1 MDAEPPLFLTYVDGL
16 DRALGGG
23 IPKGSTI
30 LVAGTPGTMK
40 TSLILW
46 TMHENARR
54 NGTRSLYVSLE
65 QGADSLRAGAHRM
78 GMAQL
83 DDAHVYLLD
92 LGQLRRGM
100 ERSEASKDWMTI
112 LLEIIKE
119 AVNSSHYEALAL
131 DSLEA
136 LYALTEMKNPRREM
150 FHFLTGL
157 KELDL
162 TTFVITETPF
172 GEQRLAQWGEDFLAD
187 GILQLRMVEVGETDV
202 QLRLRCVKM
211 RWMDHDH
218 NALALNHDGE
228 KFFVTHVLSKK
239 K

>member
-1 MDAEPPLFLTYVDGL
+1 MESELPLFQTYVEGL

-46 TMHENARR
+46 IMHENARS

-65 QGADSLRAGAHRM
+65 QAADSLRAGAVRM
-78 GMAQL
+78 GMSHL
-83 DDAHVYLLD
+83 DEAHVYLLD

-100 ERSEASKDWMTI
+100 EQSESVKDWITI

-119 AVNSSHYEALAL
+119 AVNSTHYEVLAL

-150 FHFLTGL
+150 FHFLTAL

-172 GEQRLAQWGEDFLAD
+172 GAQRLAQWGEDFLAD
-187 GILQLRMVEVGETDV
+187 GILQLRQVEVGETDI

-211 RWMDHDH
+211 RWMNHDH
-218 NALALNHDGE
+218 NALALSHDGG

>member
-1 MDAEPPLFLTYVDGL
+1 MESEPPLFQTYVEGL

-30 LVAGTPGTMK
+30 LVSGTPGTMK

-46 TMHENARR
+46 FMHENARFH
-54 NGTRSLYVSLE
+54 GTRSLYVSLE
-65 QGADSLRAGAHRM
+65 QPADSLRAGAARM
-78 GMAQL
+78 GMNHL
-83 DDAHVYLLD
+83 DESHVYLLD

-100 ERSEASKDWMTI
+100 ERSETAKDWITI
-112 LLEIIKE
+112 LVEIIKE
-119 AVNSSHYEALAL
+119 AVNSTHYEVLAV

-150 FHFLTGL
+150 FHFLTTL

-172 GEQRLAQWGEDFLAD
+172 GAQRLAQWGEDFLAD
-187 GILQLRMVEVGETDV
+187 GILQLRQVEVGETDI

-211 RWMDHDH
+211 RWMNHDH
-218 NALALNHDGE
+218 NALALSHDGE
-228 KFFVTHVLSKK
+228 KFFVTHILSKK

>member
-1 MDAEPPLFLTYVDGL
+1 MDAELPLFHSHVEGL

-23 IPKGSTI
+23 IPRGSTI

-46 TMHENARR
+46 MMHENART
-54 NGTRSLYVSLE
+54 NGTKSLYVSLE
-65 QGADSLRAGAHRM
+65 ESTESLRSGSARM
-78 GMAQL
+78 GMREI
-83 DDAHVYLLD
+83 DEAHVYILD
-92 LGQLRRGM
+92 VGQLRRGM
-100 ERSEASKDWMTI
+100 ERSETAKDWVNI
-112 LLEIIKE
+112 LLEIVKE
-119 AVNSSHYEALAL
+119 AVRSTGYEVLAV

-150 FHFLTGL
+150 YHFLTAL
-157 KELDL
+157 KELEL
-162 TTFVITETPF
+162 TTFVVTETPF
-172 GEQRLAQWGEDFLAD
+172 GAQRLAQWGEDFLAD
-187 GILQLRMVEVGETDV
+187 GILQLRQVEVGETEV

-211 RWMDHDH
+211 RWMNHDH

-228 KFFVTHVLSKK
+228 RFFVTHVISKK

>member
-1 MDAEPPLFLTYVDGL
+1 
-16 DRALGGG
+16 
-23 IPKGSTI
+23 
-30 LVAGTPGTMK
+30 MK

-46 TMHENARR
+46 MMHENARA
-54 NGTRSLYVSLE
+54 NGTRSLYISLE
-65 QGADSLRAGAHRM
+65 QPADSLRAGASRM
-78 GMAQL
+78 GMTAL
-83 DDAHVYLLD
+83 DEAHVYILD

-100 ERSEASKDWMTI
+100 ERSETSKDWVTI
-112 LLEIIKE
+112 LVEIIKE
-119 AVNSSHYEALAL
+119 AVNSSHYEALAV

-150 FHFLTGL
+150 FHFLTEL
-157 KELDL
+157 KDLGL

-172 GEQRLAQWGEDFLAD
+172 GAQRLAQWGEDFLTD
-187 GILQLRMVEVGETDV
+187 GILQLRQVEVGETDI

-211 RWMDHDH
+211 RWMNHDH

-228 KFFVTHVLSKK
+228 KFFVTHILSKK

>member
-1 MDAEPPLFLTYVDGL
+1 MDGEVPVFHSYIEGL
-16 DRALGGG
+16 DRSLGGG

-46 TMHENARR
+46 MMHENAQH
-54 NGTRSLYVSLE
+54 NGTRSLYVSFE
-65 QGADSLRAGAHRM
+65 QSMGSLREGAARM
-78 GMAQL
+78 GMNQL
-83 DDAHVYLLD
+83 DEAHVYILD

-100 ERSEASKDWMTI
+100 ERSEGTKDWVTI

-119 AVNSSHYEALAL
+119 AVNSSHYEVLAL
-131 DSLEA
+131 DSLEV

-162 TTFVITETPF
+162 TTFLIAETPF
-172 GEQRLAQWGEDFLAD
+172 GAQRLAQWGEDFLAD
-187 GILQLRMVEVGETDV
+187 GILQLRQVEIGETDV

-211 RWMDHDH
+211 RWMNHDH
-218 NALALNHDGE
+218 NALALTHDGE
-228 KFFVTHVLSKK
+228 KFFVTHVLAKK

>member
-1 MDAEPPLFLTYVDGL
+1 MDAEPPLLHTFVDGL

-23 IPKGSTI
+23 IPKGSTV

-46 TMHENARR
+46 VMHENAREH
-54 NGTRSLYVSLE
+54 GTRSLYVSLE
-65 QGADSLRAGAHRM
+65 QTADSLRAGASRM
-78 GMAQL
+78 GMAHL
-83 DDAHVYLLD
+83 DESHVYVLD
-92 LGQLRRGM
+92 VGQLRRGM
-100 ERSEASKDWMTI
+100 ERSESAKDWVTI

-119 AVNSSHYEALAL
+119 AVNSTHYEVLAL

-136 LYALTEMKNPRREM
+136 LYTLTEMKNPRREM
-150 FHFLTGL
+150 FHFLMGL
-157 KELDL
+157 KDLDL

-172 GEQRLAQWGEDFLAD
+172 GAQRLAQWGEDFLAD
-187 GILQLRMVEVGETDV
+187 GILQLRQVEVGETDV

-211 RWMDHDH
+211 RWMNHDH

>member
-1 MDAEPPLFLTYVDGL
+1 MDAELSLFHTYVEGL
-16 DRALGGG
+16 DRVLGGG
-23 IPKGSTI
+23 IPKGSTV

-46 TMHENARR
+46 VMHENARA

-65 QGADSLRAGAHRM
+65 ESMESLRAGSVRM
-78 GMAQL
+78 GMKEL
-83 DDAHVYLLD
+83 DEAHVYILD
-92 LGQLRRGM
+92 MGQLRRGM
-100 ERSEASKDWMTI
+100 ERSEASKDWVTI

-119 AVNSSHYEALAL
+119 AVNSTGYQVLAL

-150 FHFLTGL
+150 YHFLTAL

-172 GEQRLAQWGEDFLAD
+172 GAQRLAQWGEDFLAD
-187 GILQLRMVEVGETDV
+187 GILQLRQVEVGETEV
-202 QLRLRCVKM
+202 QLRLRCVKL
-211 RWMDHDH
+211 RWMNHDH
-218 NALALNHDGE
+218 SALALNHDGE
-228 KFFVTHVLSKK
+228 RFFVTHVISKK

>member
-1 MDAEPPLFLTYVDGL
+1 MDAEPPLFQTYVDGL

-46 TMHENARR
+46 FMHENARS

-65 QGADSLRAGAHRM
+65 QAATSLRAQAMRM
-78 GMAQL
+78 GMNHL
-83 DDAHVYLLD
+83 DESHVYLLD

-100 ERSEASKDWMTI
+100 ARSEAAKDWITI
-112 LLEIIKE
+112 LIEIIKE
-119 AVNSSHYEALAL
+119 AVHSSHYEVLAL

-150 FHFLTGL
+150 FHLLTEL

>member
-1 MDAEPPLFLTYVDGL
+1 METEPPLFQTYVEGL

-30 LVAGTPGTMK
+30 LVSGTPGTMK

-46 TMHENARR
+46 VMHENARVH
-54 NGTRSLYVSLE
+54 GTRSLYVSLE
-65 QGADSLRAGAHRM
+65 QPSESLRAGAVRM
-78 GMAQL
+78 GMSHL
-83 DDAHVYLLD
+83 DESHVYLLD

-100 ERSEASKDWMTI
+100 ERSESTKDWITI

-119 AVNSSHYEALAL
+119 AVNSSRYEMLAL

-150 FHFLTGL
+150 FHFLTSL

-162 TTFVITETPF
+162 TTFVIAETPF
-172 GEQRLAQWGEDFLAD
+172 GAQRLAQWGEDFLAD
-187 GILQLRMVEVGETDV
+187 GILQLRQVEVGETDI

-211 RWMDHDH
+211 RWMNHDH
-218 NALALNHDGE
+218 NALALSHDGE

>member
-1 MDAEPPLFLTYVDGL
+1 MDGEPPVFHSYVEGL

-23 IPKGSTI
+23 VPKGSTI
-30 LVAGTPGTMK
+30 LIAGTPGTMK

-46 TMHENARR
+46 MMHENARL
-54 NGTRSLYVSLE
+54 NGTKSLYVSLE
-65 QGADSLRAGAHRM
+65 QGADSLRAGAAQM
-78 GMAQL
+78 GMNHL
-83 DDAHVYLLD
+83 DEAHVYILD

-100 ERSEASKDWMTI
+100 ERSEATKDWVTI

-119 AVNSSHYEALAL
+119 AVGSSGYETLAL

-150 FHFLTGL
+150 FHFLTAL

-162 TTFVITETPF
+162 TTFVIAETPF
-172 GEQRLAQWGEDFLAD
+172 GAQRLAQWGEDFLAD
-187 GILQLRMVEVGETDV
+187 GIIQLRQVEVGETDV

-211 RWMDHDH
+211 RWMNHDH
-218 NALALNHDGE
+218 NAHALNHDGE
-228 KFFVTHVLSKK
+228 KFFVTHILSKK

>member
-1 MDAEPPLFLTYVDGL
+1 MDPEPPLFHSYVEGL

-46 TMHENARR
+46 MMHENARE
-54 NGTRSLYVSLE
+54 NDTRSLYVSLE
-65 QGADSLRAGAHRM
+65 QSSDSLRTGAIRM
-78 GMAQL
+78 GMTHL
-83 DDAHVYLLD
+83 DEAHVYILD
-92 LGQLRRGM
+92 MGQLRRGM
-100 ERSEASKDWMTI
+100 ERSESKKDWITI

-119 AVNSSHYEALAL
+119 AVNSSQYSVLAI

-136 LYALTEMKNPRREM
+136 LYALTEMANPRREM
-150 FHFLTGL
+150 FHFLTEL
-157 KELDL
+157 KELEL

-172 GEQRLAQWGEDFLAD
+172 GAQRLAQWGEDFLAD
-187 GILQLRMVEVGETDV
+187 GILQLRQVEVGETDV

-211 RWMDHDH
+211 RWMNHDH
-218 NALALNHDGE
+218 NALALSHDGDR
-228 KFFVTHVLSKK
+228 FLVTHIISKK